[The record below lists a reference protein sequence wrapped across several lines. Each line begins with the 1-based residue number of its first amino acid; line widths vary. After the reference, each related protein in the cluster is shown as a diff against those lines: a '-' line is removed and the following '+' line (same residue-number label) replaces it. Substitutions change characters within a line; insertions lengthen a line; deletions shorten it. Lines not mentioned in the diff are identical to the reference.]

1 VLRKVLRLAAL
12 LLVTLPTAPGAQQFG
27 GSRRVE
33 VTPGYP
39 YTAVGKW
46 TYGDGGSRAVCTAFL
61 VNNCTLVTA
70 RRCGQGKAGSFQF
83 ETSDGQ
89 RFQVRNVRTDHG
101 DDKSEAKP
109 EEPDLDVAFGQIA
122 ARSGPPPG
130 EKYGRFGFDDA
141 DTVAASSGFAP
152 HCSFG
157 FSHNEEGKGGRGTLD
172 PDVYVWGSM
181 RRVLPAKARS
191 DEFFLHMTNG
201 VYGASGSPIFR
212 CLPTFNAGKL
222 LGVEMGAPTRI
233 VGAFIRLNNEKD
245 QLKFADRLRVD
256 PKDMAWGIGGKQFY
270 PYLLDYAKQHPCEAV
285 R

>member
-1 VLRKVLRLAAL
+1 VLRHVLCLAAL
-12 LLVTLPTAPGAQQFG
+12 LLLTLPTVADAQQFG

-33 VTPGYP
+33 IAPAYP

-46 TYGDGGSRAVCTAFL
+46 TYGDGGSRTICTALL

-83 ETSDGQ
+83 EAGDGQ
-89 RFQVRNVRTDHG
+89 RFQVRNVRADHG
-101 DDKSEAKP
+101 DKNEAKP

-122 ARSGPPPG
+122 ARSGLPPG
-130 EKYGRFGFDDA
+130 EKHGRFGFDDA
-141 DTVAASSGFAP
+141 DTVAASSGFTP

-172 PDVYVWGSM
+172 PDVYVWGSL
-181 RRVLPAKARS
+181 RRALPAKARS

-201 VYGASGSPIFR
+201 VYGSSGSPI
-212 CLPTFNAGKL
+212 
-222 LGVEMGAPTRI
+222 
-233 VGAFIRLNNEKD
+233 
-245 QLKFADRLRVD
+245 LR
-256 PKDMAWGIGGKQFY
+256 GKQFY